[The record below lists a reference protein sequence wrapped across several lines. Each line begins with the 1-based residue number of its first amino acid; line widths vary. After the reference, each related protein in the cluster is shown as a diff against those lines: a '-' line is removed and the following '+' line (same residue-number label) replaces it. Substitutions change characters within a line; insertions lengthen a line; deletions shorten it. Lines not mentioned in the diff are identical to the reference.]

1 MARRF
6 KHLIPVH
13 LSIIEKIDDSE
24 TIIDIS
30 YVMLCGEQN
39 NVRFWHKAAPH
50 NYSQAT
56 PAYQTQPFE
65 NPDTFLNC

>member
-39 NVRFWHKAAPH
+39 NVRFWHKADRLTELKVCYERETDIQ
-50 NYSQAT
+50 NY
-56 PAYQTQPFE
+56 
-65 NPDTFLNC
+65 FLY